1 MRRCGDPSD
10 ISESQKTPLY
20 PGRFGGTPKGGPASW
35 LAPILNH
42 TPSKATSTQA
52 VQSDDEE
59 ADLWLERKSSV
70 ALRLQCPLPDAAL
83 QIVSRGEK
91 EDGGP
96 P

>member
-1 MRRCGDPSD
+1 M
-10 ISESQKTPLY
+10 PLS
-20 PGRFGGTPKGGPASW
+20 RGTPKGGPAPS

-52 VQSDDEE
+52 VQSEDEE
-59 ADLWLERKSSV
+59 ADLWLEGKTSV
-70 ALRLQCPLPDAAL
+70 ALKLQRPLPDAAL

-91 EDGGP
+91 EDGAP

>member
-1 MRRCGDPSD
+1 VATTVGTRQD
-10 ISESQKTPLY
+10 ISDSLRPPSMPLI
-20 PGRFGGTPKGGPASW
+20 RGGPAPL

-42 TPSKATSTQA
+42 TQSKATSTQA

-59 ADLWLERKSSV
+59 ADLWLKGKMSV
-70 ALRLQCPLPDAAL
+70 PLRLQRPLPDAVL

-91 EDGGP
+91 EDGAP